1 MEIAPT
7 PHPEPPLPHPHTNH
21 TQEHITSWLDQVTS
35 AVLAYN
41 PRVRDGNRPGKQRLE
56 CVLTMLDGTRV
67 RLYPGAKAIV
77 EDSKFVSDRG
87 DAVAARDPHSNW
99 QHGHHPFFATV

>member
-1 MEIAPT
+1 MNTA
-7 PHPEPPLPHPHTNH
+7 HYCVK
-21 TQEHITSWLDQVTS
+21 SWRGQVKS

-87 DAVAARDPHSNW
+87 DEVAVRDPTAIGSMDTI
-99 QHGHHPFFATV
+99 QALPQYDVLGHKDRAT